1 MPGCAS
7 QKIRHLYFEDSVKLK
22 DTQSNK
28 IDVHCFLFTD
38 VLLICKSI
46 NKKSAD
52 SRMKVI
58 RQPFLTDRIVA
69 RELKDSNSALLLIYL
84 NEFNVASTYLLLY
97 TSDTKTWMERIRK
110 AQDDYRNAKYCTSDH
125 LFTYQA
131 TFDDE
136 IEGYDP
142 NTNHGGLMLAATRSS
157 SRSSLVHSH
166 SGSQDT
172 SDQQHVCGSY
182 PNTTMNNNNSLSI
195 QPQPP
200 RAVSFE
206 LGDLRNPSL
215 VVEDAESFG
224 RSQSMD
230 NRSPV
235 VTITSPRPER
245 RAFLLRNNGKN
256 GSSSNVSSAGSSPS
270 NSVTYLNQNSL
281 SVAVPP
287 QPIARTGR
295 KISGVEHQQSAPA
308 EATNMPQQQPPH
320 YSSTIQVSV
329 HPPNASITSSSH
341 TLPLATPPPSLPP
354 KRMLAQRSNS
364 RPLPP
369 LPSQSPVLP
378 PTQSSPPH
386 SSATSTHFSP
396 SLMSISSRS
405 QPCSMTMTINKPPLV
420 KTKNVSCGVA
430 SISYAGEKLPGHIEP
445 VYDDVTDNSIDTNTS
460 NTASDEET
468 IITKF
473 VGEEDFNEDY
483 INQQRYNQQKR
494 SRPDRRYHTA
504 DSIVSGSFE
513 LLKKEKDNSIHK
525 RLSWNYG
532 QQQQQ
537 ELSAPHQHHHIGC
550 PYHDQENV
558 VNGPDG
564 GSGHRLLHPRPLTAT
579 QKTNKCL
586 SSDSV
591 YSSSGFS
598 STSSVPL
605 SVGSVD
611 TNNELMCTC
620 GCAYSSR
627 GITSTTD
634 STKFNEEDEEA
645 SGVDNIGKKVVNISD
660 RGDSAL
666 PVSPAMSQPSSG
678 FYHAY
683 SNSQCSTESGTSM
696 PDNETGGY
704 LDTTVVNVGND
715 GANIATPVSIAN
727 ELPKPDIKINVS
739 EIKDGISSVQIT
751 LSGGVNT
758 VTRPSKADL
767 KKMKDFLLSNCNVES
782 S

>member
-7 QKIRHLYFEDSVKLK
+7 PKIRHLYFEESVKLK

-38 VLLICKSI
+38 VLLVCKQIS
-46 NKKSAD
+46 KKSAD

-58 RQPFLTDRIVA
+58 RQPFLTDRIVP
-69 RELKDSNSALLLIYL
+69 RELKDSSSALLLIYL

-97 TSDTKTWMERIRK
+97 TSDTKTWVERIRK
-110 AQDDYRNAKYCTSDH
+110 AQEDYRNAKYCTSDQM
-125 LFTYQA
+125 FTYQA

-136 IEGYDP
+136 MEGYDP
-142 NTNHGGLMLAATRSS
+142 HAGQAGLMLAATRSS

-172 SDQQHVCGSY
+172 SDQQQACGSY
-182 PNTTMNNNNSLSI
+182 PNAMVITNNNNSLSI
-195 QPQPP
+195 QQQPP

-215 VVEDAESFG
+215 VVEDADSFA

-270 NSVTYLNQNSL
+270 NSATYLNQNSL

-287 QPIARTGR
+287 QPTARTGR
-295 KISGVEHQQSAPA
+295 RTGNVEHQQSVPIVT
-308 EATNMPQQQPPH
+308 TNMPPQQPH

-329 HPPNASITSSSH
+329 HPPNMTTTSAS
-341 TLPLATPPPSLPP
+341 LPLPLSTQPPPPPPPPPPSLPP

-369 LPSQSPVLP
+369 LPS
-378 PTQSSPPH
+378 SSPP
-386 SSATSTHFSP
+386 TSTNTSP

-430 SISYAGEKLPGHIEP
+430 SISYAGEKLPGYVES
-445 VYDDVTDNSIDTNTS
+445 VYDDVGDNANDTSTS
-460 NTASDEET
+460 ATASDEET
-468 IITKF
+468 ITTKF
-473 VGEEDFNEDY
+473 VGEENDGEDY
-483 INQQRYNQQKR
+483 QNQQRYNQQQQKR
-494 SRPDRRYHTA
+494 TCRPDRRYHTA
-504 DSIVSGSFE
+504 DSIE
-513 LLKKEKDNSIHK
+513 HLRKEKDSSIHK

-532 QQQQQ
+532 QQQQ
-537 ELSAPHQHHHIGC
+537 ELSALHQHHHIGC
-550 PYHDQENV
+550 PYHDHEAAV
-558 VNGPDG
+558 GGADG
-564 GSGHRLLHPRPLTAT
+564 GSGHRLLHPRPLTAA
-579 QKTNKCL
+579 QRTNKCL

-611 TNNELMCTC
+611 TNNELTCTC

-627 GITSTTD
+627 GMPSVTVAGGVVD
-634 STKFNEEDEEA
+634 STKFNEEDEEG
-645 SGVDNIGKKVVNISD
+645 SCGDNIGKSVLNISD

-666 PVSPAMSQPSSG
+666 PVSPALGQPSSG

-696 PDNETGGY
+696 PDNETG
-704 LDTTVVNVGND
+704 VGD
-715 GANIATPVSIAN
+715 GSAHMATPILSADKV
-727 ELPKPDIKINVS
+727 PKSDIKINVS

-751 LSGGVNT
+751 LSGGPNT